1 LPRSRYNPGMSK
13 IVPNLSVIAA
23 LADNRVIGIDN
34 RLPWR
39 LPADLQHFKRITMG
53 KPMIMGR
60 KTWESLPGLLPGRPH
75 IVVSRD
81 PSYRAD
87 GAQVVHS
94 LQEAFA
100 VFPDAPELM
109 LVGGANLYAQAIPLA
124 ARMYLTY
131 VHIEPG
137 GDAFFPE
144 FDTARWREV
153 AREAGVLDEK
163 NPIPH
168 TFITLE
174 RQGL

>member
-1 LPRSRYNPGMSK
+1 MSE
-13 IVPNLSVIAA
+13 IVANLSVIAA
-23 LADNRVIGIDN
+23 LADNRVIGVDN

-75 IVVSRD
+75 LVVTRD
-81 PSYRAD
+81 TTYRAE

-100 VFPDAPELM
+100 VFSKAEELM
-109 LVGGANLYAQAIPLA
+109 LVGGADLYAQAIPLA
-124 ARMYLTY
+124 SRMYLTQ
-131 VHIEPG
+131 VHASPE
-137 GDAFFPE
+137 GDAWFPE
-144 FDTARWREV
+144 FDADQWREV
-153 AREAGVLDEK
+153 EREEGVLDDK

-168 TFITLE
+168 TFVTYV
-174 RQGL
+174 RKV